1 MTLHR
6 LGERP
11 PRRVGILRA
20 LQLGDLLC
28 AVPALRALRAALPDA
43 EMVLIGL
50 PWARSFVER
59 FDMYLNSF
67 REFPGYPGLPE
78 QAPRLE
84 RIGAFLDEIQAEEFD
99 LVLQMQGSGRITNPL
114 AVLLGARITA
124 GFWEPGGY
132 CPDPER
138 FLLYPDH
145 GLEIE
150 RLLSLVE
157 FLGVPARG
165 THLEFPLRPEDHR
178 ALLDIPESRRLQP
191 GQYVCV
197 HVGASTPARR
207 WPLWNF
213 VEVAG
218 WLADRGLAIALSGT
232 AAEAG
237 LTASIAAQ
245 LPNGAVNLAGRTDL
259 GCLAALL
266 SGAALLI
273 CNDTGVS
280 HLADALRVPSVVI
293 STGKNPQRWAPRDQE
308 RYQVLC
314 RETGVLPSEVIH
326 QAKLALNRYAGR
338 AGQASAQ
345 VSSPAPAALGL
356 SSRNRI
362 GETDKS

>member
-50 PWARSFVER
+50 PWREASFNALTCIWMAFENSPAIRAFPSKRRGSSGSEPFSMRSRPRSSTWFYRCKEAV
-59 FDMYLNSF
+59 
-67 REFPGYPGLPE
+67 GLPT
-78 QAPRLE
+78 RL
-84 RIGAFLDEIQAEEFD
+84 RFC
-99 LVLQMQGSGRITNPL
+99 S
-114 AVLLGARITA
+114 ARITA
-124 GFWEPGGY
+124 GFREPGGY

-138 FLLYPDH
+138 FLLYTDH
-145 GLEIE
+145 GLEID

-157 FLGVPARG
+157 FLGIPARG
-165 THLEFPLRPEDHR
+165 THLEFPLRPEDYR
-178 ALLDIPESRRLQP
+178 ALENIPEARRLQP
-191 GQYVCV
+191 GRYVCV

-237 LTASIAAQ
+237 LTASVAAQ

-293 STGKNPQRWAPRDQE
+293 STGKNPQALGPQRSGAVSGPLPGNGRAPE
-308 RYQVLC
+308 R
-314 RETGVLPSEVIH
+314 GHPPSEVGIESI
-326 QAKLALNRYAGR
+326 LGPR
-338 AGQASAQ
+338 
-345 VSSPAPAALGL
+345 GL
-356 SSRNRI
+356 SQRS
-362 GETDKS
+362 GQLACSGGVGPF

>member
-1 MTLHR
+1 
-6 LGERP
+6 
-11 PRRVGILRA
+11 VGILRA

-50 PWARSFVER
+50 PWARSFVQR
-59 FDMYLNSF
+59 FDMYLNGF

-84 RIGAFLDEIQAEEFD
+84 RIGAFLDEIQAEKFD

-114 AVLLGARITA
+114 AALLGARITA
-124 GFWEPGGY
+124 GFLEPGGY

-145 GLEIE
+145 GLEID

-165 THLEFPLRPEDHR
+165 THLEFPLRPEDYR
-178 ALLDIPESRRLQP
+178 ALENIPEARRFQP
-191 GQYVCV
+191 GRYVCV

-218 WLADRGLAIALSGT
+218 WLADRGLPIALSGT

-237 LTASIAAQ
+237 LTASVAAQ

-266 SGAALLI
+266 SGASLLI

-293 STGKNPQRWAPRDQE
+293 STGNNAQRWAPRDQE
-308 RYQVLC
+308 RHQVLC
-314 RETGVLPSEVIH
+314 RATGVLPSEVIH
-326 QAKLALNRYAGR
+326 RAKLALNRYAGR

-345 VSSPAPAALGL
+345 VSSPAPAESGL

-362 GETDKS
+362 AETVKL